1 MTKSYEFH
9 ELARLPQ
16 SASMKRELVK
26 YDNQTLE
33 DVLEYLTQEDTK
45 PTLRKWIRQELSARN
60 RMKADSRYGREFAF
74 TGWAA
79 KWSIEWDEV
88 RMKLRRSAK

>member
-1 MTKSYEFH
+1 MTEQFH
-9 ELARLPQ
+9 NLLNLSQTGSLKKEV
-16 SASMKRELVK
+16 VK
-26 YDNQTLE
+26 YDEQTLR
-33 DVLEYLTQEDTK
+33 DVLAYLEKHEKK
-45 PTLRKWIRQELSARN
+45 PTLQRWIRQELSARN